1 MPLVRTSSFGL
12 AFLLWLCSSML
23 LRAQEPIP
31 QTPPATSTETPE
43 PTRRLDPST
52 AEALDR
58 LATLIAERRAE
69 RTAGNLDAA
78 ALAAV
83 DADLQKLER
92 QFASLAAQ
100 IEIEEFDK
108 PSAGAFDLQAEL
120 EQVLRPLLQLLKDA
134 TTGPRLV
141 SDLKRRIEALEQ
153 QQARA
158 EAALRAIERTRD
170 QLPQASAARAE
181 AERERLRRW
190 QPDVQRLR
198 VELLVL
204 RDNLTRLQA
213 DEPSLLG
220 SVAKQV
226 RRFVQDSGTSL
237 LLAAAVFVALFF
249 GLRSLLD
256 RLLQR
261 RSQRGFSLRL
271 LEVLC
276 RVLLVVVA
284 IAGALV
290 VPFVRDDWLLLA
302 VAIVFLLGAG
312 WVLMRTL
319 PQLFEQMRLLLNI
332 GGVREGE
339 RLLVDGLP
347 FRVEALRFYARLVN
361 PDLQGG
367 LLRMPL
373 QQLIGKRSRAA
384 APDEPWFPTR
394 PGDVVLLTDGTFGPV
409 RTQTPEVVVVEHWG
423 AERTVSTAEFLRLSP
438 RNLSRGF
445 LAHTVLVLGRSEPLP
460 DLTSLARALHDALHA
475 ALAGLVTVEH
485 LHELAVSFRQ
495 PTPLGFEFFVTVRC
509 DGRSAPAY
517 FAMQWAMQQAFVGF
531 CQARG
536 LRLPVATAVPI
547 SATPA

>member
-1 MPLVRTSSFGL
+1 MPLVRPSSFGL

-23 LRAQEPIP
+23 LRAQEPTP
-31 QTPPATSTETPE
+31 QTPPAASTQSPE
-43 PTRRLDPST
+43 PTRRLDPTT

-58 LATLIAERRAE
+58 LATLLAQRRAE
-69 RTAGNLDAA
+69 RAAGTLDAA

-100 IEIEEFDK
+100 IEIEDFDK

-134 TTGPRLV
+134 TTGPRIV

-153 QQARA
+153 QLARA
-158 EAALRAIERTRD
+158 EAARRAVERTRD
-170 QLPQASAARAE
+170 QLPKDSGAWTE
-181 AERERLRRW
+181 AERERTRRW
-190 QPDVQRLR
+190 QPVVQRLR
-198 VELLVL
+198 DELLVL
-204 RDNLTRLQA
+204 RANLTRLQA
-213 DEPSLLG
+213 DEPSLFG
-220 SVAKQV
+220 SVAGQV

-347 FRVEALRFYARLVN
+347 FRVDALRFYARLVN
-361 PDLQGG
+361 PELHGG

-409 RTQTPEVVVVEHWG
+409 RTQSPEVVVVEHWG
-423 AERTVSTAEFLRLSP
+423 AERTLATAEFLRLSP

-445 LAHTVLVLGRSEPLP
+445 LAHTVLVLGRGDATPDLGALP
-460 DLTSLARALHDALHA
+460 DALLAALRPALHA
-475 ALAGLVTVEH
+475 VVPADQIG
-485 LHELAVSFRQ
+485 ELSVSFRQ
-495 PTPLGFEFFVTVRC
+495 PTPLGFEFFVTARC
-509 DGRSAPAY
+509 DGRSALAY
-517 FAMQWAMQQAFVGF
+517 FALQRAMQQAFVGF
-531 CQARG
+531 CHARG
-536 LRLPVATAVPI
+536 LRLPVATAVPV
-547 SATPA
+547 AAEPA

>member
-1 MPLVRTSSFGL
+1 MPLVRPSFGL
-12 AFLLWLCSSML
+12 AFLCCLAGSLPL
-23 LRAQEPIP
+23 PAQDPAP
-31 QTPPATSTETPE
+31 QAPPPAVTQTPE
-43 PTRRLDPST
+43 PSRRLDPTT

-58 LATLIAERRAE
+58 LATLLAQRRAD
-69 RTAGNLDAA
+69 RAAGNLDAA

-108 PSAGAFDLQAEL
+108 PSASAFDLQNEL

-141 SDLKRRIEALEQ
+141 SDLKRRIESLEQ
-153 QQARA
+153 QRARA
-158 EAALRAIERTRD
+158 EAALRAVERTRD
-170 QLPQASAARAE
+170 QLPDGAARTE
-181 AERERLRRW
+181 AERERSRRW
-190 QPDVQRLR
+190 QPVVQRLR
-198 VELLVL
+198 DELLVL
-204 RDNLTRLQA
+204 RANLTRLQA
-213 DEPSLLG
+213 DETSLLG
-220 SVAKQV
+220 SVAEQV

-237 LLAAAVFVALFF
+237 VLAATVFAVLFF

-361 PDLQGG
+361 PELQGG

-394 PGDVVLLTDGTFGPV
+394 PGDVVLLADGTFGPV

-423 AERTVSTAEFLRLSP
+423 AERTLATAEFLRLSP

-445 LAHTVLVLGRSEPLP
+445 LAHTVLVLGRIEPVP
-460 DLTSLARALHDALHA
+460 DLAMLANALHDVLHA
-475 ALAGLVTVEH
+475 ALVELVPADH

-495 PTPLGFEFFVTVRC
+495 PTALGFEFFVTVRC
-509 DGRSAPAY
+509 DGRSALAY
-517 FAMQWAMQQAFVGF
+517 FGMQRAMQQAFVGF

-536 LRLPVATAVPI
+536 LRLPAAAAVPI
-547 SATPA
+547 ASTPI

>member
-1 MPLVRTSSFGL
+1 MPLVRPSFGL
-12 AFLLWLCSSML
+12 AFLCCLASSL
-23 LRAQEPIP
+23 PLPAQDPAP
-31 QTPPATSTETPE
+31 QAPPPAVTQTPE
-43 PTRRLDPST
+43 PSRRLDPT
-52 AEALDR
+52 TTEALDR
-58 LATLIAERRAE
+58 LATLLAQRRAD
-69 RTAGNLDAA
+69 RAAGNLDAA

-108 PSAGAFDLQAEL
+108 PSASAFDLQAEL

-141 SDLKRRIEALEQ
+141 SDLKRRIESLEQ
-153 QQARA
+153 QRARA
-158 EAALRAIERTRD
+158 EAALRAVERTRD
-170 QLPQASAARAE
+170 QLPDGAARTE
-181 AERERLRRW
+181 AERERSRRW
-190 QPDVQRLR
+190 QPVVQRLR
-198 VELLVL
+198 DELLVL
-204 RDNLTRLQA
+204 RANLTRLQA
-213 DEPSLLG
+213 DETSLLG
-220 SVAKQV
+220 SVAEQV

-237 LLAAAVFVALFF
+237 VLAATVFAVLFF

-261 RSQRGFSLRL
+261 RGGRGFSLRL

-373 QQLIGKRSRAA
+373 QQLIGKRSRAS
-384 APDEPWFPTR
+384 APDEPWFPSR
-394 PGDVVLLTDGTFGPV
+394 PGDVVLLADGTFGPV

-423 AERTVSTAEFLRLSP
+423 AERTLPTAEFLRLSP

-445 LAHTVLVLGRSEPLP
+445 LAHTVLVLGRSEPMP
-460 DLTSLARALHDALHA
+460 DLAMLAKALHDVLHP
-475 ALAGLVTVEH
+475 ALAAVVPAEH
-485 LHELAVSFRQ
+485 LHELTVSFRQ
-495 PTPLGFEFFVTVRC
+495 PTALGFEFFVTVRC
-509 DGRSAPAY
+509 DGRSALAY
-517 FAMQWAMQQAFVGF
+517 FAMQRAMQQAFVGF

-536 LRLPVATAVPI
+536 LRLPAAAAVPI
-547 SATPA
+547 ASAPA

>member
-1 MPLVRTSSFGL
+1 MPLARPSFGL
-12 AFLLWLCSSML
+12 AFLCCLASSL
-23 LRAQEPIP
+23 PLPAQDPAP
-31 QTPPATSTETPE
+31 QAPPPAVTQTPE
-43 PTRRLDPST
+43 PSRRLDPTT

-58 LATLIAERRAE
+58 LATLLAQRRAD
-69 RTAGNLDAA
+69 RAAGNLDAA

-108 PSAGAFDLQAEL
+108 PSASAFDLQNEL

-141 SDLKRRIEALEQ
+141 SDLKRRIESLEQ
-153 QQARA
+153 QRARA
-158 EAALRAIERTRD
+158 EAALRAVERTRD
-170 QLPQASAARAE
+170 QLPDGAARTE
-181 AERERLRRW
+181 AERERSRRW
-190 QPDVQRLR
+190 QPVVQRLR
-198 VELLVL
+198 DELLVL
-204 RDNLTRLQA
+204 RANLTRLQA
-213 DEPSLLG
+213 DETSLLG
-220 SVAKQV
+220 SVAEQV

-237 LLAAAVFVALFF
+237 VLAATVFAVLFF

-261 RSQRGFSLRL
+261 RGGRGFSLRL

-384 APDEPWFPTR
+384 APDEPWFPSR
-394 PGDVVLLTDGTFGPV
+394 PGDVVLLADGTFGPV

-423 AERTVSTAEFLRLSP
+423 AERTLPTAEFLRLSP

-445 LAHTVLVLGRSEPLP
+445 LAHTVLVLGRSEPVP
-460 DLTSLARALHDALHA
+460 DLAMLAKALHDGLHA
-475 ALAGLVTVEH
+475 ALAELVPADH

-495 PTPLGFEFFVTVRC
+495 PTALGFEFFATVRC
-509 DGRSAPAY
+509 DGRSALAY
-517 FAMQWAMQQAFVGF
+517 FAMQRTMQQAFVGF
-531 CQARG
+531 CLARG
-536 LRLPVATAVPI
+536 LRLPVAAAVPI
-547 SATPA
+547 AATPA